1 MVHLRKRKVD
11 SYDGQLIKVNGE
23 PAYEL
28 GNYLG
33 GGVAGVVYE
42 ASSLKAAGHELPH
55 KAVAMKIL
63 NPVGYKLMP
72 SGPLQVIQKSA
83 MHREAFLPLVP
94 CGRPITSLSSLLIRL
109 FACGQRC
116 LVVRKGLPLDPG
128 QRMGAEHVWWCVQ
141 PNGNRNVVAAQIDPR
156 SGQLRELPLP
166 RCIEV
171 WGWDPLR
178 EGNKA
183 WSSSSDEDDED
194 GSTSVSSN
202 AFVKGGCGG
211 TSGSRQRLS
220 RRFLANGSS
229 ANLSD
234 EAVEKLLK
242 ASGEVVTVE
251 GLGGSGG
258 NSGCVNGSVDAP
270 PTTVHL
276 PKVPPKFVKWLR
288 ARQRLGREIANM
300 ANLGAH
306 PNVVQLLEVLEYVQD
321 SKSTLFLALELVT
334 GGELFDRIQAM
345 GQDNR
350 AQLEEQAQRYFQ
362 QLVRGV
368 GFCHAK
374 GVAHRDL
381 VRW

>member
-1 MVHLRKRKVD
+1 MVYLRKRKVD

-42 ASSLKAAGHELPH
+42 AASLKAAGHELPH
-55 KAVAMKIL
+55 RAVAMKIL
-63 NPVGYKLMP
+63 NPVGFKLMP
-72 SGPLQVIQKSA
+72 SGPLQVKKRAHFS
-83 MHREAFLPLVP
+83 EKPSFSLVP
-94 CGRPITSLSSLLIRL
+94 CGRHITSLSSSFLRL
-109 FACGQRC
+109 CQRC
-116 LVVRKGLPLDPG
+116 LVVRKGLPLEPG
-128 QRMGAEHVWWCVQ
+128 QRMGVEHVWWCVQ
-141 PNGNRNVVAAQIDPR
+141 PGGNRNVVAAQIDPR

-178 EGNKA
+178 EGNKT
-183 WSSSSDEDDED
+183 WSSSSDEDDDD

-202 AFVKGGCGG
+202 DFAKGGCGG
-211 TSGSRQRLS
+211 NSGSRQRLS

-251 GLGGSGG
+251 GLGVGGGGSDG
-258 NSGCVNGSVDAP
+258 AP

-321 SKSTLFLALELVT
+321 SKSTLFLVLELVT

-345 GQDNR
+345 GPNNK
-350 AQLEEQAQRYFQ
+350 AQLEEQAQRYFH

-381 VRW
+381 VSSNTTN